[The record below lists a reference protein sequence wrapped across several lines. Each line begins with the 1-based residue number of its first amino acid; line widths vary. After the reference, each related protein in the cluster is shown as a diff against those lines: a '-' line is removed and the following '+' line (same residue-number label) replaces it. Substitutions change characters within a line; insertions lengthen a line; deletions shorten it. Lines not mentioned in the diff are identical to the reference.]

1 MTMLSNIKCFRLSY
15 LKYYIYR
22 GINIHLKSNSGLQ
35 RMMEIASEMEEIKYE
50 SSMEIT
56 ENTSP
61 NVAVVLGKIFDN
73 MYYDL
78 ARERFTTKIEEFIQ

>member
-1 MTMLSNIKCFRLSY
+1 MIRTFKLLSCSIFPSY
-15 LKYYIYR
+15 KL
-22 GINIHLKSNSGLQ
+22 GLQ
-35 RMMEIASEMEEIKYE
+35 RMMEIASEMEEIQYE

>member
-1 MTMLSNIKCFRLSY
+1 
-15 LKYYIYR
+15 
-22 GINIHLKSNSGLQ
+22 
-35 RMMEIASEMEEIKYE
+35 MMEIASEMEEMKYE

-56 ENTSP
+56 QDTSP

-78 ARERFTTKIEEFIQ
+78 ARERFTGKIEEFIQYVTLLPNC

>member
-1 MTMLSNIKCFRLSY
+1 
-15 LKYYIYR
+15 
-22 GINIHLKSNSGLQ
+22 
-35 RMMEIASEMEEIKYE
+35 MMEIASEMEEIKYE